1 MRTIKFLIP
10 ILLLV
15 GINSFVYADDAC
27 EKLIP
32 TSLRE
37 ALRKKFPD
45 YRIAKATD
53 QLYDDPKWNTDYKEG
68 QCLTVAS
75 ADFDGD
81 NKKDFALFLVHKNTK
96 TPKLI
101 AALSREKQWSLAELP
116 IWNEHI
122 QGCYVET
129 AKPGTYEHTMSYDYK
144 QLHANQRERLTA
156 INTSIVAGLVESTGV
171 VYVYEKGQWLYVW
184 ASD

>member
-1 MRTIKFLIP
+1 MRTIIFLIS

-15 GINSFVYADDAC
+15 GLNGLVYADDAC

-32 TSLRE
+32 ASLRE
-37 ALRKKFPD
+37 ALSKKLADF
-45 YRIAKATD
+45 RIAKATD

-81 NKKDFALFLVHKNTK
+81 KKKDFAFFIVHKNTK

-101 AALSREKQWSLAELP
+101 AALSRGKQWSLAQLP

-122 QGCYVET
+122 QGCYVEP
-129 AKPGTYEHTMSYDYK
+129 AKPGTYEHTMSYEFK
-144 QLHANQRERLTA
+144 QSNTNEREKVTTK
-156 INTSIVAGLVESTGV
+156 NTSIVAGLVGSTGV